1 MDGRIGER
9 ARRGRGGARARD
21 TKGGGG
27 GAERERIGERQ
38 TDRTGERVG
47 VERDGVRGRGGGGG
61 HWETGISIYSSGLI
75 RQIRQMELEIGD
87 ACEAILILT

>member
-1 MDGRIGER
+1 MIEKERGEGQRERENRRETNRQNGREGGCRERRGER
-9 ARRGRGGARARD
+9 GW
-21 TKGGGG
+21 GGG
-27 GAERERIGERQ
+27 GA
-38 TDRTGERVG
+38 
-47 VERDGVRGRGGGGG
+47 GGGRG